1 MKDDRR
7 RPMFVAWF
15 ELWCLNPSAAVGPS
29 SSAVALILLERGL
42 HRGEGRVQAGA
53 EGAHDDDDGHRNP
66 GGDEGIFDGGGAR
79 IVTDETHEVGHSV
92 LLADARQHP
101 RRALLAISSGH

>member
-29 SSAVALILLERGL
+29 SSAVAQILLERGL
-42 HRGEGRVQAGA
+42 HRGEGRIQAGA
-53 EGAHDDDDGHRNP
+53 EGAHDDNDGHRNP
-66 GGDEGIFDGGGAR
+66 GGDEAIFDGGGAR
-79 IVTDETHEVGHSV
+79 VVTDETRDFGHSV
-92 LLADARQHP
+92 LLTSLGNMPSRP
-101 RRALLAISSGH
+101 GSSHEVLP